1 MLYCSTWCTSFFNVN
16 PKQAAKRNVFNL
28 TLFFNSSTSD
38 SKSESLVSKVAYC
51 MAKEPAEQLLMVV
64 VVRSR
69 QTKTALLKPIL
80 DQSDFFFFND
90 FFPFLVSTLLILW
103 SVWYCEDRK
112 HTQPFIQALLPS
124 RSPGTQAAVFTEKGH
139 RWKVIP
145 VLILRSDRKSRRK
158 GLT

>member
-1 MLYCSTWCTSFFNVN
+1 MLYCSICCTSFFNLN

-51 MAKEPAEQLLMVV
+51 VAKEPAEQLLMVV

-69 QTKTALLKPIL
+69 QTKTTLLKPIF

-90 FFPFLVSTLLILW
+90 LFPLSSKYSSDSVKRLILW
-103 SVWYCEDRK
+103 RL
-112 HTQPFIQALLPS
+112 HTQPFIKALLPS
-124 RSPGTQAAVFTEKGH
+124 RNPGTQAAVFTEKGH

>member
-69 QTKTALLKPIL
+69 QTKTTLLKPIL
-80 DQSDFFFFND
+80 ELDQSNFFFFND
-90 FFPFLVSTLLILW
+90 FFHFVMSTLLILW
-103 SVWYCEDRK
+103 SVWYCQDGTRNLLYR
-112 HTQPFIQALLPS
+112 HCCQAEIPAHK
-124 RSPGTQAAVFTEKGH
+124 PQFFTEKGH
-139 RWKVIP
+139 SIHWK
-145 VLILRSDRKSRRK
+145 
-158 GLT
+158 